1 MSKESKIAQRFLEG
15 IGQKESK
22 VTFETLTYLINELEN
37 KADPEPEEIKIVESL
52 YNFVEKFKILEYN
65 LRQYV
70 KSDIKDLPGN
80 KLSSLY
86 ENGNSFGT
94 SKLFD

>member
-1 MSKESKIAQRFLEG
+1 MSKESKIAQRFLKG
-15 IGQKESK
+15 INQKESK